1 MTLRDQ
7 LAHDLKDAMRAKDK
21 LRLSAIRLLQ
31 TAITEKEKSGSG
43 PVSEDDLVAL
53 VQKQAKQ
60 RRDSIAQ
67 YTEAGREDL
76 AQREADELAVI
87 EQYLPPQLSD
97 EDIHQA
103 VQEIVQRTGATS
115 MKDMGRV
122 MGEAMRTLRGQADGK
137 RVQAVVRALLNA

>member
-1 MTLRDQ
+1 MALREQ

-43 PVSEDDLVAL
+43 PPSEDELVAI

-67 YTEAGREDL
+67 YSEAGRDDL
-76 AQREADELAVI
+76 AQREADELAII

-97 EDIHQA
+97 EDIYQA

-122 MGEAMRTLRGQADGK
+122 MGEAMSALRGQADGK
-137 RVQAVVRALLNA
+137 RVQTVVRALLNA